1 MLQELFDLAQLT
13 TESELDGFLVMS
25 SSEIYGDPH
34 PDWIPTPRPITVTYL
49 ASDPEHVTTNQN
61 AFLRHCP
68 GSTATTTT

>member
-34 PDWIPTPRPITVTYL
+34 PDWIPHPGAYNGII

-68 GSTATTTT
+68 DLPPPQP